1 MGARK
6 LKHDHL
12 QFLIQFTS
20 KFSKL
25 WLCLGVVMDHDPK
38 FQMFIH
44 DLFGPL
50 INFSSK
56 MNRNKALSEYDLI
69 LRL

>member
-1 MGARK
+1 
-6 LKHDHL
+6 
-12 QFLIQFTS
+12 
-20 KFSKL
+20 
-25 WLCLGVVMDHDPK
+25 LCLGVVMDHDPK